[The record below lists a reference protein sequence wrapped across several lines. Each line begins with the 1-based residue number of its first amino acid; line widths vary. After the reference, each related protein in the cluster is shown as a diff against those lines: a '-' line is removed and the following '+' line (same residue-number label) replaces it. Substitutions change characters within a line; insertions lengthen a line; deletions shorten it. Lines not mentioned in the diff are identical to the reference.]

1 MLFVRDTLKNV
12 GVELKRIRHV
22 FVHAN
27 ARRLLYVRLFGQAG
41 DGLLQTALATFVLFS
56 PQREADPKRI
66 ALSFAILL
74 IPYSVVGPFVGV
86 FIDRWPRRQI
96 LIFANSLRVFTMIM
110 IAFIITQ
117 HSANAY
123 LAIFVLVSLGINRF
137 VQAALAASLPHVI
150 GNDELIT
157 ANSLFPTL
165 GTTAA
170 SVAAASGLAI
180 QHIYG
185 NTDTSNAVLVLI
197 GAVGAGTAVFVA
209 TTIRQRF
216 ALGPSHDEVN
226 GEDIRNVFYG
236 LTQGIKRVRLSSL
249 VQVSMSAV
257 LLQRFVFGAI
267 TVNTLIYSRTLWY
280 APSDANASVT
290 AFGLCAGAAAT
301 GAFAAAML
309 SALVLS
315 GHSHI
320 DGRDTK
326 RPLKLIRVIVLSG
339 FISTI
344 AVIGA
349 ASARTLLATLIAAAT
364 LGFIGQVLKINADT
378 NIQQEIDDEHRGRV
392 FSLFDMGINFSLVL
406 GIFAFALTCD
416 LRTNAWLDACFM
428 AAPLVAVM
436 GLTLA
441 QYRKAMIPR

>member
-1 MLFVRDTLKNV
+1 M
-12 GVELKRIRHV
+12 GVELKRVRHI

-56 PQREADPKRI
+56 PQREADPSRI

-96 LIFANSLRVFTMIM
+96 LIFANSLRVFTMVM

-117 HSANAY
+117 HSANGY

-170 SVAAASGLAI
+170 SLAAASGLAI
-180 QHIYG
+180 QHLIG
-185 NTDTSNAVLVLI
+185 NTDFINAALVLV

-209 TTIRQRF
+209 TSIRQRF
-216 ALGPSHDEVN
+216 ALGPSHNE
-226 GEDIRNVFYG
+226 GGREDIRNVFFG
-236 LTQGIKRVRLSSL
+236 LAQGVQRVRLSPL

-257 LLQRFVFGAI
+257 LLQRFAFGAI
-267 TVNTLIYSRTLWY
+267 TVNTLIFSRTLWY
-280 APSDANASVT
+280 ASNDANASVT
-290 AFGLCAGAAAT
+290 AFGMCAGAAAA

-320 DGRDTK
+320 EGRDTT

-339 FISTI
+339 FLSTL
-344 AVIGA
+344 AVVWA
-349 ASARTLLATLIAAAT
+349 ASARTLVATLIAAAT

-378 NIQQEIDDEHRGRV
+378 NIQQQIDDEHRGRV

-406 GIFAFALTCD
+406 GICAFALTSD
-416 LRTNAWLDACFM
+416 LRTIAWLDACFM
-428 AAPLVAVM
+428 AVPLIAVV
-436 GLTLA
+436 GLA
-441 QYRKAMIPR
+441 IVQYRKAVAPR